1 MQSSGGK
8 IPVSHC
14 PGENF
19 MGGNYPRSS
28 FPGENYAGA
37 VVWG

>member
-8 IPVSHC
+8 IPASHC
-14 PGENF
+14 PEENL

-28 FPGENYAGA
+28 FPGVNYAGA